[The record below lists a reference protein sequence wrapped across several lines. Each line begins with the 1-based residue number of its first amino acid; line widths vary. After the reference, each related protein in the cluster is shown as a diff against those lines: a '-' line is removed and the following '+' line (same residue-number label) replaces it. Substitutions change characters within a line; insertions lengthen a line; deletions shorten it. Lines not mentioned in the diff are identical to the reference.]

1 MSEFKLISS
10 IKGYEQY
17 TKYEMN
23 IKGVLRREDRERKW
37 SLGKGYI
44 RVMLRANGKQ
54 NTIQQHRAIAL
65 LFIPNPDNKPCV
77 DHINGNPVD
86 NRVEN
91 LRWCTVAENQRNSKV
106 HCNNKAGHKNIH
118 KHCCRGSWYWRI
130 QVYLNGK
137 RFSKYFP
144 CLQDD
149 TEPPAEVIAHRD
161 QMLREHHGEFAR
173 S

>member
-1 MSEFKLISS
+1 M
-10 IKGYEQY
+10 
-17 TKYEMN
+17 YEMN
-23 IKGVLRREDRERKW
+23 INGFLRREGRERKW
-37 SLGKGYI
+37 SLGSGYLQ
-44 RVMLRANGKQ
+44 VYVLTNGKRK
-54 NTIQQHRAIAL
+54 TIQQHRAIAL

-77 DHINGNPVD
+77 DHINGIRHD

-106 HCNNKAGHKNIH
+106 QYNNISGHKNIR
-118 KHCCRGSWYWRI
+118 KCCYRGYWYWQIR
-130 QVYLNGK
+130 VNLNGK
-137 RFSKYFP
+137 TFTKHFR

-161 QMLREHHGEFAR
+161 QMLREHHGEFASLTR